1 MFDSNTFEHALLSI
15 FRTLYSFH
23 GLHGVKL
30 VSAGGDAPTKFS
42 KTEGVGGLD
51 KTSTSQLLEGVT
63 RKEGGRGGVAIH
75 T

>member
-1 MFDSNTFEHALLSI
+1 MFDSNTFGHALLSI

-42 KTEGVGGLD
+42 KTKGVGVGG
-51 KTSTSQLLEGVT
+51 T
-63 RKEGGRGGVAIH
+63 
-75 T
+75 

>member
-1 MFDSNTFEHALLSI
+1 MFDSNTFGHALLSI

-42 KTEGVGGLD
+42 KTEGVGVGGTCQDLNF
-51 KTSTSQLLEGVT
+51 STF
-63 RKEGGRGGVAIH
+63 RGGLLGKKA
-75 T
+75 

>member
-1 MFDSNTFEHALLSI
+1 MFDSNTFGHALLSI

-42 KTEGVGGLD
+42 KTEGVGVGGDL
-51 KTSTSQLLEGVT
+51 TGPQLLNF
-63 RKEGGRGGVAIH
+63 
-75 T
+75 